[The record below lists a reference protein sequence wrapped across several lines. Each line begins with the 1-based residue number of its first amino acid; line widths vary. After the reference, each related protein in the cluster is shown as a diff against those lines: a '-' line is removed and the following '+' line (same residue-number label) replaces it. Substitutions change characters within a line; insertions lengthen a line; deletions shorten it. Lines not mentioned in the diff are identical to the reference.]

1 MIYYQ
6 CNIMSR
12 TTGPNSGNDA
22 TQSWDEFWQ
31 RYDDS
36 DDDTTPRTLEMYDY
50 TACITLGVYDYT
62 ACITILA
69 LEPMDFVDRSATSY
83 DALAQSCTLN
93 LPYCMR
99 ITFGVTGTGNLR
111 ATWSRDASPDRRI
124 PLNYHLVLC
133 ATAHR
138 GDRT

>member
-1 MIYYQ
+1 
-6 CNIMSR
+6 MSR
-12 TTGPNSGNDA
+12 TTGPNSGSDA

-36 DDDTTPRTLEMYDY
+36 DDDTTLRTLEMYDY

-62 ACITILA
+62 ACI
-69 LEPMDFVDRSATSY
+69 
-83 DALAQSCTLN
+83 ALAQSCTLN

-124 PLNYHLVLC
+124 PLNYL
-133 ATAHR
+133 
-138 GDRT
+138 DDSD